1 MKNVDCFII
10 LTLSKI
16 ASPFLNVRQKWTLG
30 IQFLFFWFLTF
41 LQYFLIF
48 VVLNNLSKPNLL
60 IFIQYQVGQFQMPL
74 QFSKIINS
82 SKRFLPVSNF
92 ALLSKIASVQFCL
105 TLLYPPKALAE
116 NFSVFSLTLIA
127 YNYLLT
133 SSRDSIFY
141 NHFLLIFKIDMVYR
155 NQT

>member
-16 ASPFLNVRQKWTLG
+16 ASPFLNVRQKWMLG
-30 IQFLFFWFLTF
+30 INLYIFLFWFLTF

-48 VVLNNLSKPNLL
+48 AVLNNLSKPNLL

-92 ALLSKIASVQFCL
+92 ALLSKIASVQYESINAMDDYINIYLRHQIL
-105 TLLYPPKALAE
+105 TEKL
-116 NFSVFSLTLIA
+116 NT
-127 YNYLLT
+127 
-133 SSRDSIFY
+133 
-141 NHFLLIFKIDMVYR
+141 FLKVPLDI
-155 NQT
+155 Q